1 MIRYSTEEIRRHIGS
16 SIMSDALD
24 SLGYRD
30 QMIAWPVRP
39 LGEDTFLDGPA
50 FTSIGTQ
57 VYSMPPDPLTAQCKV
72 VDQLSEGE
80 VYVLVIRGTRNCAVF
95 GELFAAG
102 VHNRKGAGVLT
113 DGYARDIR
121 QLKEMGFPL
130 FYGGTDPRT
139 SKGRCEINECQ
150 IPVVMQGVTIRPG
163 DIILGDID
171 GVAVIPQEIA
181 GEAFD
186 RAFETVDKE
195 KDVRAG
201 LQGGASLR
209 EMYALNGA
217 I

>member
-1 MIRYSTEEIRRHIGS
+1 MIPYSYEQIKRDITS

-24 SLGYRD
+24 ALGYRS
-30 QMIAWPVRP
+30 QMLDGSVAP
-39 LGEDTFLDGPA
+39 LNEDSFLYGPA

-57 VYSMPPDPLTAQCKV
+57 VYSMPEDPLTAQCKV

-80 VYVLVIRGTRNCAVF
+80 VYVLVIRGEKNCAVF
-95 GELFAAG
+95 GELFANG
-102 VHNRKGAGVLT
+102 VNNRGGAGVLT

-121 QLKEMGFPL
+121 QLKEMRFPL
-130 FYGGTDPRT
+130 FYGGINPRT

-150 IPVVMQGVTIRPG
+150 IPVVLGGVTIRPG

-181 GEAFD
+181 EEAFAL
-186 RAFETVDKE
+186 AFETVEKE
-195 KDVRAG
+195 RVVRDG
-201 LQGGASLR
+201 LHRGASLR
-209 EMYALNGA
+209 EVYALNGA